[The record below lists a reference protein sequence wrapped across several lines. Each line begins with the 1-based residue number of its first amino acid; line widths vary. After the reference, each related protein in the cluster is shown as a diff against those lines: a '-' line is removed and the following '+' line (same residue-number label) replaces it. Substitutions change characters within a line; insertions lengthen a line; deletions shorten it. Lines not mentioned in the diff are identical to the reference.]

1 MNLETLRA
9 RYDKFKVEQEKIA
22 METQFKEE
30 EDLKMDQQNKRNYL
44 MEKSKEYRLQQAEM
58 FAKIK

>member
-1 MNLETLRA
+1 
-9 RYDKFKVEQEKIA
+9 